1 MLAIMAGSFITG
13 VCSVTPQIFIP
24 MVSLF
29 SMPDEKE
36 QKTGMVLSGLLTGML
51 ASTTI
56 VFKVLPNVPTT
67 YRGTFFSILKSIGE
81 LFCILELSAKLAVI
95 GISRGRVIAYPERHL
110 SKSLGFLKIFV
121 YLLLPLSYLRGAT
134 LDFVDTPLADV
145 VRAMSRAYDTPML
158 VDDSLNFRVT
168 FHLDG
173 VGVMEG
179 LTALCSAHGLEVVQE
194 GSVFHVRRAR
204 ARGESEFRMQDSL
217 VTLSVK
223 GQEVNDFVREF
234 ALNSGLNILASPGL
248 EGRITGTLRGMPA
261 EEAFRAL
268 MGAHGFR
275 VWREGKCLRIGEK
288 RRQSAKAGAND
299 RGGTSSGNI
308 RLERDGDLYSA
319 EIAEGELLQVL
330 DELADLSGL
339 NLAVYGDV
347 HETVRLKF
355 DSATLED
362 LVESLFRGRRYSYVL
377 DSNTLYVSEGGMRN
391 ALSTTCLYPLRH
403 IHSERAL
410 AHLGKVS
417 PSANFVSTEVKEQNA
432 LLLAGSL
439 SEIQMAVDLLKQ
451 VDLPAMQVT
460 LSCIVVEFKRGRGFE
475 IGLHSGATRKTAERD
490 IGARGYLDFMSKD
503 FSVSGAFGKIGLLPD
518 RFEMELASM
527 EENNVAEVLARP
539 RLTTLN
545 GNKAELNVTNTVYYL
560 VSQVSAD
567 GYPITDYRSFN
578 DGISLELTPSVTQDG
593 RITLEVSPE
602 IKTAGRSSGDGPRDI
617 STRNLKTV
625 VVLENGETLCLGG
638 LIRKSK
644 SEVRSA
650 VPFLGSIPLLGRLF
664 SYTSEQEEENELAI
678 FITPHVE
685 KEGQ

>member
-13 VCSVTPQIFIP
+13 ICSVTPQIFIP

-29 SMPDEKE
+29 SKPDEKE
-36 QKTGMVLSGLLTGML
+36 LKTGMVLSGLLTGML

-475 IGLHSGATRKTAERD
+475 IGLHSGATRKTTERD

-685 KEGQ
+685 KERQ